1 MSKNKS
7 DQNAHEEQVFNDVLK
22 LSMVSGGY
30 KKKAA
35 LKVGGSINAGS
46 ECPDIVITR
55 ENGSIVGLEHFRIDH
70 NIKHG
75 RNAQSKSAELTSAM
89 KADYEKLVPRL
100 KVDSVSSEEMAS
112 LAANYVS
119 LAKYHQSCACC
130 DDLTRSLDAR
140 LFGGKTGH
148 ASKLPKYRNHLTEL
162 SGDDGRIELGYLI
175 EIHSDFQGLFMH
187 DGTRVAR
194 LVSGQCPL
202 YAEIYDLLF
211 KSSCEVDWILIGF
224 YPCLTDQIVNAAII
238 DCRNNM
244 FKESCRRQRLKRTE
258 YLGLGKTEPFLKQSR
273 VGETEIELCGDKV
286 NITIEIDTKRIDCNL
301 PALHLLNLIQK
312 NIDFAGT
319 AFRFFC
325 DVVVKRFCSTG
336 VAEAH
341 GLKIG
346 LNNVLCGN
354 IALEEHVLDLTEKDC
369 FSTAP
374 DSNQNFDQI
383 LIDKRND
390 LIQITFAQNHR
401 ASPHILILAYN
412 YCCVNSIVLFY

>member
-224 YPCLTDQIVNAAII
+224 SHA
-238 DCRNNM
+238 
-244 FKESCRRQRLKRTE
+244 
-258 YLGLGKTEPFLKQSR
+258 
-273 VGETEIELCGDKV
+273 
-286 NITIEIDTKRIDCNL
+286 
-301 PALHLLNLIQK
+301 
-312 NIDFAGT
+312 
-319 AFRFFC
+319 
-325 DVVVKRFCSTG
+325 
-336 VAEAH
+336 
-341 GLKIG
+341 
-346 LNNVLCGN
+346 
-354 IALEEHVLDLTEKDC
+354 
-369 FSTAP
+369 
-374 DSNQNFDQI
+374 
-383 LIDKRND
+383 
-390 LIQITFAQNHR
+390 
-401 ASPHILILAYN
+401 
-412 YCCVNSIVLFY
+412 

>member
-1 MSKNKS
+1 
-7 DQNAHEEQVFNDVLK
+7 
-22 LSMVSGGY
+22 
-30 KKKAA
+30 
-35 LKVGGSINAGS
+35 
-46 ECPDIVITR
+46 
-55 ENGSIVGLEHFRIDH
+55 
-70 NIKHG
+70 
-75 RNAQSKSAELTSAM
+75 M

-175 EIHSDFQGLFMH
+175 EIHSDFQGLLMH
-187 DGTRVAR
+187 DGTRVSS

-211 KSSCEVDWILIGF
+211 KASCEVDWILIGS
-224 YPCLTDQIVNAAII
+224 YPCLTDQIANAAII

-273 VGETEIELCGDKV
+273 AGETEIELCGDKV
-286 NITIEIDTKRIDCNL
+286 NITIEN
-301 PALHLLNLIQK
+301 PAEGISPELLFGTAINDAARALNLDRSGETYTTTISVQLIYELVRMRSK
-312 NIDFAGT
+312 KIRGIVTIYDVMRLLAEIEPAILKQEIDSFGERYNISETPDF
-319 AFRFFC
+319 C
-325 DVVVKRFCSTG
+325 
-336 VAEAH
+336 
-341 GLKIG
+341 L
-346 LNNVLCGN
+346 
-354 IALEEHVLDLTEKDC
+354 
-369 FSTAP
+369 
-374 DSNQNFDQI
+374 
-383 LIDKRND
+383 
-390 LIQITFAQNHR
+390 
-401 ASPHILILAYN
+401 
-412 YCCVNSIVLFY
+412 

>member
-187 DGTRVAR
+187 DG
-194 LVSGQCPL
+194 Q
-202 YAEIYDLLF
+202 E
-211 KSSCEVDWILIGF
+211 
-224 YPCLTDQIVNAAII
+224 
-238 DCRNNM
+238 
-244 FKESCRRQRLKRTE
+244 
-258 YLGLGKTEPFLKQSR
+258 
-273 VGETEIELCGDKV
+273 
-286 NITIEIDTKRIDCNL
+286 
-301 PALHLLNLIQK
+301 
-312 NIDFAGT
+312 
-319 AFRFFC
+319 
-325 DVVVKRFCSTG
+325 
-336 VAEAH
+336 
-341 GLKIG
+341 
-346 LNNVLCGN
+346 
-354 IALEEHVLDLTEKDC
+354 
-369 FSTAP
+369 
-374 DSNQNFDQI
+374 
-383 LIDKRND
+383 
-390 LIQITFAQNHR
+390 
-401 ASPHILILAYN
+401 
-412 YCCVNSIVLFY
+412 